1 MLNIFQMQYLCTTF
15 NFETATRNDY
25 FQHLQT
31 HEENYKEYPPI
42 KRKIPKHKCLLCN
55 YQTNRKTRLKAHEKD
70 HSNNFE
76 WKCAQCNYKTSR
88 ESNLLRHSKSIHE
101 KFRYYC
107 DLCPYNTTRTNY
119 LKEHIKFVHK
129 TNEKTL

>member
-1 MLNIFQMQYLCTTF
+1 
-15 NFETATRNDY
+15 
-25 FQHLQT
+25 
-31 HEENYKEYPPI
+31 
-42 KRKIPKHKCLLCN
+42 
-55 YQTNRKTRLKAHEKD
+55 LKAHEKD